1 MNRKA
6 IKLVEQIK
14 DELRTV
20 KFDELEVIQAITT
33 LYMKLDN
40 MNRESFKELY
50 ISRYAQVYFRKRK
63 RYPEDTIY
71 EMAEMYLI
79 ELLAYPNETTKYIY
93 ETETLRKRDRAIENI
108 NATKNN
114 ADKEKEIDKALRY
127 WAMQTG
133 YYADIVCEDANIQA
147 LKDNDVKQVM
157 WFSENDF
164 KVCAVCEDLDGE
176 IFTINNI
183 PSPPHPH
190 CRCHVEEV

>member
-1 MNRKA
+1 M
-6 IKLVEQIK
+6 EQIK

-183 PSPPHPH
+183 PPPPHPH
-190 CRCHVEEV
+190 CRCHVEEI

>member
-14 DELRTV
+14 DELRAV
-20 KFDELEVIQAITT
+20 KFDGLEVIRAITT

-40 MNRESFKELY
+40 MNREYFKELY

-183 PSPPHPH
+183 PPPPHPH
-190 CRCHVEEV
+190 CRCHVEEI